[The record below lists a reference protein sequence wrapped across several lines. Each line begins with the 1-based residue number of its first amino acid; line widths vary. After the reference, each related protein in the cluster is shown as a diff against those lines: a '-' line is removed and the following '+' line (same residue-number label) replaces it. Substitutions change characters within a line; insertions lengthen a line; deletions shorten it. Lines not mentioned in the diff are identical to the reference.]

1 MTKNERATLEANF
14 KAAWRRAV
22 LLQETAKDPD
32 NQHIENKAREMA
44 GRARGYQEA
53 CIDVLVYSS
62 DGTSDATDKVREWID
77 EVERQVG
84 ATLTGGGGR
93 NDKTRTAG

>member
-14 KAAWRRAV
+14 KLNWRRAV

-44 GRARGYQEA
+44 ARARGYTKNE
-53 CIDVLVYSS
+53 L
-62 DGTSDATDKVREWID
+62 
-77 EVERQVG
+77 
-84 ATLTGGGGR
+84 
-93 NDKTRTAG
+93 

>member
-14 KAAWRRAV
+14 KLAWRRAV

-44 GRARGYQEA
+44 ARARGYQEV
-53 CIDVLVYSS
+53 CIDILKYSEINPE
-62 DGTSDATDKVREWID
+62 GTVQHWID
-77 EVERQVG
+77 EAEQQAG
-84 ATLTGGGGR
+84 ATLTSGWV
-93 NDKTRTAG
+93 K

>member
-14 KAAWRRAV
+14 KLAWRRAV

-44 GRARGYQEA
+44 ARARGYQEA
-53 CIDVLVYSS
+53 CIDVLGYSFR
-62 DGTSDATDKVREWID
+62 DGEIGAAREIQQWID
-77 EVERQVG
+77 EAEWQAG
-84 ATLTGGGGR
+84 AKL
-93 NDKTRTAG
+93 K

>member
-14 KAAWRRAV
+14 KLNWRRAV

-44 GRARGYQEA
+44 ARARGYREA
-53 CIDVLVYSS
+53 CIDVLGYSFH
-62 DGTSDATDKVREWID
+62 DGEIGAAREIQQWID
-77 EVERQVG
+77 DAEQQAG
-84 ATLTGGGGR
+84 A
-93 NDKTRTAG
+93 KFK

>member
-14 KAAWRRAV
+14 KLNWRRAV

-44 GRARGYQEA
+44 ARARGYREA
-53 CIDVLVYSS
+53 CIDVLGYSFH
-62 DGTSDATDKVREWID
+62 DGEIGAAREIQQWID
-77 EVERQVG
+77 DAEQQAG
-84 ATLTGGGGR
+84 AKL
-93 NDKTRTAG
+93 K

>member
-14 KAAWRRAV
+14 KLNWRRAV

-44 GRARGYQEA
+44 ARARGYRDA
-53 CIDVLVYSS
+53 CIDVLGYSFH
-62 DGTSDATDKVREWID
+62 DGEIGAAREIQQWID
-77 EVERQVG
+77 DAEQQAG
-84 ATLTGGGGR
+84 A
-93 NDKTRTAG
+93 KSK

>member
-14 KAAWRRAV
+14 KLNWRRAV

-44 GRARGYQEA
+44 ARARGYREA
-53 CIDVLVYSS
+53 CIDVLGYSFH
-62 DGTSDATDKVREWID
+62 DGEIGVAREIQQWID
-77 EVERQVG
+77 DAEQQAG
-84 ATLTGGGGR
+84 AKL
-93 NDKTRTAG
+93 K

>member
-14 KAAWRRAV
+14 KLNWRRAV

-44 GRARGYQEA
+44 ARARGYREA
-53 CIDVLVYSS
+53 CIDVLGYSFH
-62 DGTSDATDKVREWID
+62 DGVIGAAREIQQWID
-77 EVERQVG
+77 DAEQQAG
-84 ATLTGGGGR
+84 AKL
-93 NDKTRTAG
+93 K

>member
-1 MTKNERATLEANF
+1 MTNNERATLEANF
-14 KAAWRRAV
+14 KSTWRRAV

-53 CIDVLVYSS
+53 CIDVLKYSKINPEE
-62 DGTSDATDKVREWID
+62 TVQHWID
-77 EVERQVG
+77 EAERQAG
-84 ATLTGGGGR
+84 ATLTGGA
-93 NDKTRTAG
+93 K

>member
-14 KAAWRRAV
+14 KLNWRRAV

-44 GRARGYQEA
+44 ARARGYREA

-62 DGTSDATDKVREWID
+62 DGTSDATDKVQEWID
-77 EVERQVG
+77 EAEQQAG
-84 ATLTGGGGR
+84 ATLT
-93 NDKTRTAG
+93 AGWVK